1 MLHRTPHAARLLV
14 CSLFVA
20 GPIGCHHGG
29 PPKVQRLEV
38 HTQTDL
44 SGRWNDT
51 DAHLTSQALIYECFA
66 APWLGAFTAKE
77 GRRPAV
83 RVAAVTNQTDE
94 HIDAQLFV
102 VDFERAMIN
111 SGKAQ
116 VLAQGGSEQAA
127 IDEEHARGQAGRQVL
142 RPPTELGADY
152 IVAVRL
158 NAVLDQI
165 EGKAAKLY
173 KVNFELIDPRTGE
186 KVWIGDHE
194 LKKLVT
200 RPQWA
205 P

>member
-1 MLHRTPHAARLLV
+1 MPHRMSRAARPALALALALT
-14 CSLFVA
+14 SSA
-20 GPIGCHHGG
+20 CHHQR

-51 DAHLTSQALIYECFA
+51 DAHLTSQALIYACFA
-66 APWLGAFTAKE
+66 APWLGDFTARV
-77 GRRPAV
+77 GRKPAV
-83 RVAAVTNQTDE
+83 RVAEVTNQTDE

-127 IDEEHARGQAGRQVL
+127 IDAEHARGQAARQVV
-142 RPPTELGADY
+142 RPPSELNADY
-152 IVAVRL
+152 VVAVRL
-158 NAVLDQI
+158 NAVLDEI

-173 KVNFELIDPRTGE
+173 KVAFELIDPHTGE